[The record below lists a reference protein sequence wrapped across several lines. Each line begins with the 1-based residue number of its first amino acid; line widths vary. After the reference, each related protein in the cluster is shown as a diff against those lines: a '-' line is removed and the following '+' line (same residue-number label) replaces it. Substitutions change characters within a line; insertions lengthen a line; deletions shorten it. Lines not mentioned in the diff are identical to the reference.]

1 MSLDHRSQHAH
12 AGAHATTAAAHATPG
27 KRTLTE
33 SLGESAGPTA
43 AASRT
48 SEGGTA
54 ASARP
59 ADKWTTLFD
68 GKPSRVVEK
77 LARVAAP
84 NGLRVRA
91 RPGRDSNLII
101 PFNTLV
107 QLERTT
113 SEDDIAHRW
122 AYVVAPNAGA
132 AGFVEERFL
141 MWDPPEASAKLHE
154 VERGE
159 TLGGIV
165 EHAYKGHIG
174 HAHDE
179 RMYCQAVYLANRGV
193 AGVQLD
199 PVKLSI
205 LDTFDRGKDE
215 QETLRIY
222 KGVKVIAGQAIWLPS
237 NDFVTELRHQAR
249 ITSGQTQVTEAWD
262 AAKDAVADVVNHA
275 KYIAGIISGLLD
287 GVVLAFN
294 DLFANA
300 VQMATAVLR
309 VLTADAVGLF
319 NMAKKWLGGFEQLWK
334 HRQQVADD
342 FFAKW
347 NAKDDFDRGKFRGE
361 VMGWL
366 ITNVVLVLLTGGEAA
381 EGVLA
386 SIATRFPEAV
396 KALRVVSDLG
406 EVTTY
411 TRAAGKHLELPEE
424 AKKFLEK
431 KIPADVQ
438 IANNAKNH
446 AQFRNEWDSAHK
458 IGSIAATGH
467 HGGAKRYRFTIAS
480 TNELQ
485 ALADVI
491 GNTEAWVLHETV
503 RLSPRG
509 VQAVKHALAHHP
521 HHSLQALFSGHH
533 AYARAAVDHDT
544 LVVII

>member
-12 AGAHATTAAAHATPG
+12 AGAHAATAAAHATPG

-48 SEGGTA
+48 VEGG
-54 ASARP
+54 ASGAK

-68 GKPSRVVEK
+68 GKPSRVIEK
-77 LARVAAP
+77 LARVAVP

-91 RPGRDSNLII
+91 RPGRPSDLII

-113 SEDDIAHRW
+113 NEDDVAHRW

-154 VERGE
+154 VQRGE
-159 TLGGIV
+159 TLGRIV
-165 EHAYKGHIG
+165 EHAYQGHVG
-174 HAHDE
+174 HGHDE
-179 RMYCQAVYLANRGV
+179 RMYCQAVYLANRHV

-222 KGVKVIAGQAIWLPS
+222 KGVKVIANQAIWLPS
-237 NDFVTELRHQAR
+237 NDFIAELKRKAKV
-249 ITSGQTQVTEAWD
+249 TSGQTQVTEAWD
-262 AAKDAVADVVNHA
+262 AAKDAVAHVIEHA
-275 KYIAGIISGLLD
+275 EYIAGVISGLLD

-309 VLTADAVGLF
+309 VLTADAVGLY
-319 NMAKKWLGGFEQLWK
+319 NMAKKWLGGFAQLWE
-334 HRQQVADD
+334 HRGQVADD

-347 NAKDDFDRGKFRGE
+347 NAKNDFARGKFQGE
-361 VMGWL
+361 VIGWL

-411 TRAAGKHLELPEE
+411 TKAAGKHLELPED
-424 AKKFLEK
+424 AKKFLDK

-438 IANNAKNH
+438 IANNAKGH
-446 AQFRNEWDSAHK
+446 ARFRNEWDSAHK

-480 TNELQ
+480 TNELES
-485 ALADVI
+485 LADVL
-491 GNTEAWVLHETV
+491 GSTEAWVLHETV

-509 VQAVKHALAHHP
+509 VQAVKRALQDHP

-533 AYARAAVDHDT
+533 AHARAAVDHDT